1 MIDDSGKWF
10 INSTGLLFLSVER
23 QDLYTAFGQIKIT
36 NDAMQKQEG

>member
-1 MIDDSGKWF
+1 MIVVSGSL
-10 INSTGLLFLSVER
+10 IPTGLLFLSVER